1 MLSVS
6 SVHPAGW
13 YPDPEQPARSR
24 YWDGRAWTLHTVDE
38 QAPQLLRGTS
48 APELPRPRR
57 RGLRVL
63 LIGSSVIAL
72 ALVVLLISNVVTGG
86 GVTLRPGGDP
96 VLRSCPTADAADPAL
111 SVNDRV
117 HNAGVS
123 YPLLQGRWWEPE
135 VVPEFP
141 FGLGVTE
148 QFAETET
155 KFLGSW
161 GASVIV
167 GELASG
173 DGFFT
178 PHDGA
183 ERIVSCVTGIFYRDA
198 LMDRTDGQNGA
209 AEIGGR
215 DAWLIQTH
223 LTFDLSDIKAK
234 GERLTVIIIDL
245 PNNRTGIFLSSVPDN
260 APELLSD
267 ADAAQRG
274 FHID

>member
-1 MLSVS
+1 MS
-6 SVHPAGW
+6 
-13 YPDPEQPARSR
+13 
-24 YWDGRAWTLHTVDE
+24 TV
-38 QAPQLLRGTS
+38 PTR
-48 APELPRPRR
+48 RPRR
-57 RGLRVL
+57 RGLLVAVV
-63 LIGSSVIAL
+63 GASVVAL
-72 ALVVLLISNVVTGG
+72 VLVVLLVTNVVTGG

-96 VLRSCPTADAADPAL
+96 VLRSCPTADADDPEL
-111 SVNDRV
+111 SVDDRV

-123 YPLLQGRWWEPE
+123 YPTLEGRWWEPE
-135 VVPEFP
+135 VVPDFP

-183 ERIVSCVTGIFYRDA
+183 ERIVGCVTGIFYRDA
-198 LMDRTDGQNGA
+198 LIERADARNMATSVDGH
-209 AEIGGR
+209 

-223 LTFDLSDIKAK
+223 LTFELDDIEAK
-234 GERLTVIIIDL
+234 GERLTVIVIEL
-245 PNNRTGIFLSSVPDN
+245 PSNRTGIFLSSVPDN
-260 APELLSD
+260 ASELLAD
-267 ADAAQRG
+267 ADAAQAG
-274 FHID
+274 LHID

>member
-1 MLSVS
+1 M
-6 SVHPAGW
+6 HPEGW

-24 YWDGRAWTLHTVDE
+24 YWDGRAWTPHTVDH
-38 QAPQLLRGTS
+38 QAPQLIQGTS
-48 APELPRPRR
+48 TPQVARR
-57 RGLRVL
+57 RGRSRGLRVL
-63 LIGSSVIAL
+63 LIGSSAVAL
-72 ALVVLLISNVVTGG
+72 VLVVLLVSNLVTGG

-96 VLRSCPTADAADPAL
+96 VLRSCPTADAEDPTL
-111 SVNDRV
+111 SIDDRV

-123 YPLLQGRWWEPE
+123 YPLLEGRWWEPE

-141 FGLGVTE
+141 FGQGVTE

-161 GASVIV
+161 GASVII

-178 PHDGA
+178 PRDGA

-198 LMDRTDGQNGA
+198 LIDRIDAQNKE
-209 AEIGGR
+209 AEVDGR

-223 LTFDLSDIKAK
+223 LTFDLSDINAR

-245 PNNRTGIFLSSVPDN
+245 PNSRTGIFLNSVPDN
-260 APELLSD
+260 APELLGD
-267 ADAAQRG
+267 ADAAEDG
-274 FHID
+274 LHID